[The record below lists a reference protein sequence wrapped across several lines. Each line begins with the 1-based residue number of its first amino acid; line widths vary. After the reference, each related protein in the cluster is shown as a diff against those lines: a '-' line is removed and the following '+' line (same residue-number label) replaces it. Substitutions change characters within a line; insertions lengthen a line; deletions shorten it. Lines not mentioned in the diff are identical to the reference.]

1 MTQPNELPTTTQ
13 SRNPWAAVRR
23 TLAAGVA
30 ALVVLAPVAPDI
42 ARALG
47 VEGVAWVA
55 GALAVLAAVTRVL
68 AIPQVEQWLR
78 AHVPSLAAAPP
89 PKN

>member
-1 MTQPNELPTTTQ
+1 MTQPSGLPSTTQ
-13 SRNPWAAVRR
+13 TRNPWAAVRR

-47 VEGVAWVA
+47 VEGIAWVA
-55 GALAVLAAVTRVL
+55 GVLTVLAAVTRVL
-68 AIPQVEQWLR
+68 AIPQVEKWLR
-78 AHVPSLAAAPP
+78 AHWPSLAAAPP
-89 PKN
+89 SDD